1 MVGWPGGDARREG
14 HAEGPPACADRLMG
28 CPPGSQQALQASSE
42 ANGSWARGKTLG
54 TTLLESRVA
63 ARLRHAQVA
72 LTHSLKRASCVLENK
87 VRESGDGR
95 GGAFCVAGRVL
106 GCWGQLRKRPFCG
119 AAWRRDAGRSL
130 LWKTNVWFGERGYD
144 A

>member
-28 CPPGSQQALQASSE
+28 CPPGSQQALQANSE

-87 VRESGDGR
+87 VRESGAGR
-95 GGAFCVAGRVL
+95 GVLCGWPSVGVL
-106 GCWGQLRKRPFCG
+106 GPAPEKALLRG
-119 AAWRRDAGRSL
+119 SME
-130 LWKTNVWFGERGYD
+130 T
-144 A
+144 